1 MTNRVKRY
9 DGVITLEQRQAIS
22 KRYKRI
28 TIRLNQRDKYEFE
41 EVGSLREMN
50 HEKKGTKRL
59 RMIHE

>member
-1 MTNRVKRY
+1 MAMESTVNWGY
-9 DGVITLEQRQAIS
+9 PI
-22 KRYKRI
+22 
-28 TIRLNQRDKYEFE
+28 YEFE